1 MKALMAQ
8 WLRIIRS
15 NPRMFVWS
23 GALMGLLCLLDFA
36 LRVYVPRD
44 DDLRRFSA
52 PAVVALQKTDEPISI
67 KSRLI
72 AALPEPPSQAD
83 LAAATPREVA
93 LQGIFISKQLRTA
106 ALIVLP
112 QGDRPLERQNLPV
125 GGQIDGW
132 TVQRIERS
140 SVTLQKGSES
150 KELVMF
156 RGK

>member
-8 WLRIIRS
+8 WLQVARS
-15 NPRMFVWS
+15 NPRIFVWL
-23 GALMGLLCLLDFA
+23 GASMGLLCLLDFVF
-36 LRVYVPRD
+36 RVHVPRD

-52 PAVVALQKTDEPISI
+52 PAVVVLPKADEPTSI
-67 KSRLI
+67 KARLI
-72 AALPEPPSQAD
+72 AVLPEPPSQAD
-83 LAAATPREVA
+83 LAAAAPRELA